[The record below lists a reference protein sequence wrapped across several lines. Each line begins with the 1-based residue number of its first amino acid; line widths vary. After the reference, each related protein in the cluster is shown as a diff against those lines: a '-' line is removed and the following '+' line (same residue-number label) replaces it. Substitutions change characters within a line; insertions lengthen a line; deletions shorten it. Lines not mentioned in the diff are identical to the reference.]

1 MKLWGF
7 SFMAR
12 NIENVL
18 EPDDRY
24 RNWVYNHP
32 VAGAAF
38 AAFVAT
44 QIATIW
50 GYYGIGIG
58 LPSLPFPNY
67 NGLLFAPASVA
78 ADGSNFG
85 NAASFF
91 VGQSIHFVNG
101 IVFGLWF
108 ALVVYNQIPTFFPKA
123 KSIQKGLLFAIIQ
136 TIISIGFLFPYV
148 YAPKSGFGLF
158 SFGDNAFG
166 TNPDHW
172 KLPFAIL
179 LWHLLW
185 GAILGYLYD
194 PKRPEENRS

>member
-1 MKLWGF
+1 MDD
-7 SFMAR
+7 
-12 NIENVL
+12 IERAI

-24 RNWVYNHP
+24 RVWVYNHP

-50 GYYGIGIG
+50 GYYGPGIG

-67 NGLLFAPASVA
+67 NGLLFAPASVQFA
-78 ADGSNFG
+78 ADGSSNFG
-85 NAASFF
+85 NAASFA

-108 ALVVYNQIPTFFPKA
+108 GLVVYNKIPTFFAKM
-123 KSIQKGLLFAIIQ
+123 KSIQKGVLFAIVQ
-136 TIISIGFLFPYV
+136 TIISTGFLFPYV
-148 YAPKSGFGLF
+148 YARKLGFGIF
-158 SFGDNAFG
+158 SFGDNVLG
-166 TNPDHW
+166 TNHDHW

-179 LWHLLW
+179 LWHLIW

-194 PKRPEENRS
+194 PKRPDEIRVVEVRI

>member
-1 MKLWGF
+1 MEDFEKSHRTRRSVPGL
-7 SFMAR
+7 
-12 NIENVL
+12 
-18 EPDDRY
+18 
-24 RNWVYNHP
+24 VYEHP

-50 GYYGIGIG
+50 GYYGPGIG

-67 NGLLFAPASVA
+67 NGLLFAPASVQFA
-78 ADGSNFG
+78 ADGTSNFG
-85 NAASFF
+85 NAASFA

-108 ALVVYNQIPTFFPKA
+108 GLVVYNKIPTFFA
-123 KSIQKGLLFAIIQ
+123 KMKSVQKGLLFAIVQ
-136 TIISIGFLFPYV
+136 TIISTGFLFPYV
-148 YAPKSGFGLF
+148 YARKLGFGIF
-158 SFGDNAFG
+158 SFGDNLLG

-179 LWHLLW
+179 LWHLIW
-185 GAILGYLYD
+185 GGILGYLYD
-194 PKRPEENRS
+194 PKRPDEPATR

>member
-1 MKLWGF
+1 M
-7 SFMAR
+7 SR

-32 VAGAAF
+32 VAGGAF

-50 GYYGIGIG
+50 GYFAIGIG

-67 NGLLFAPASVA
+67 NGVLFAPASVA
-78 ADGSNFG
+78 ADFSNFG
-85 NAASFF
+85 NVGSFF

-108 ALVVYNQIPTFFPKA
+108 ALVVYNQIPTFFPKM
-123 KSIQKGLLFAIIQ
+123 KSIQKGLLFGDRADDHQHRLPVPVRVRAKVRLRPLQLRRQRVRQQPRSLEAAIC
-136 TIISIGFLFPYV
+136 GPAL
-148 YAPKSGFGLF
+148 APPVGRNSRVSL
-158 SFGDNAFG
+158 
-166 TNPDHW
+166 
-172 KLPFAIL
+172 
-179 LWHLLW
+179 
-185 GAILGYLYD
+185 
-194 PKRPEENRS
+194 RPEEARGRSGLSPNAGS

>member
-1 MKLWGF
+1 
-7 SFMAR
+7 MAR
-12 NIENVL
+12 EFENVL

-24 RNWVYNHP
+24 RVWVYNHP
-32 VAGAAF
+32 IAGGFF

-50 GYYGIGIG
+50 GYYGVGIG

-67 NGLLFAPASVA
+67 NGALFAPASVA

-85 NAASFF
+85 NVGSFF
-91 VGQSIHFVNG
+91 VGQSIHFING

-108 ALVVYNQIPTFFPKA
+108 AIVVYNKIPTFFPKMR
-123 KSIQKGLLFAIIQ
+123 SIQKGLLFAIVQ
-136 TIISIGFLFPYV
+136 TIISTGFLFPYV
-148 YAPKSGFGLF
+148 YARKLGFGVF
-158 SFGDNAFG
+158 SFGDNVLG
-166 TNPDHW
+166 TNHDHW

-179 LWHLLW
+179 LWHLIW

-194 PKRPEENRS
+194 PRRPDEVRVVEVRT

>member
-1 MKLWGF
+1 M
-7 SFMAR
+7 SR

-18 EPDDRY
+18 EPDNRY
-24 RNWVYNHP
+24 RYWVYNHP

-67 NGLLFAPASVA
+67 NGLLFAPSSVA
-78 ADGSNFG
+78 ADFSNFG
-85 NAASFF
+85 NVGSFF

-136 TIISIGFLFPYV
+136 TIISIGFLVPYAYV
-148 YAPKSGFGLF
+148 PKQGYGFF
-158 SFGDNAFG
+158 SFSG
-166 TNPDHW
+166 PDEW
-172 KLPFAIL
+172 KLPAAVL
-179 LWHLLW
+179 LWHLIY
-185 GAILGYLYD
+185 GFFLGTLFMVKNHEGYEA
-194 PKRPEENRS
+194 K

>member
-1 MKLWGF
+1 MEDF
-7 SFMAR
+7 ER
-12 NIENVL
+12 VI

-24 RNWVYNHP
+24 RVWVYNHP

-67 NGLLFAPASVA
+67 NGLLFAPASVQFA
-78 ADGSNFG
+78 ADGTNNFG
-85 NAASFF
+85 NAASFA

-108 ALVVYNQIPTFFPKA
+108 GLVVYNQIPTLFSKM
-123 KSIQKGLLFAIIQ
+123 KSVQKGLLFAIVQ
-136 TIISIGFLFPYV
+136 TIISTGFLFPYV
-148 YAPKSGFGLF
+148 YAPKLGFGIF
-158 SFGDNAFG
+158 SFGDNDLG

-179 LWHLLW
+179 LWHLIW
-185 GAILGYLYD
+185 GGILGYLYD
-194 PKRPEENRS
+194 PKRPDERSTR

>member
-1 MKLWGF
+1 MQDF
-7 SFMAR
+7 ER
-12 NIENVL
+12 TI

-24 RNWVYNHP
+24 RVWVYNHP

-67 NGLLFAPASVA
+67 NGQLFAPASVA

-85 NAASFF
+85 NVGSFF

-108 ALVVYNQIPTFFPKA
+108 ALVVYNKIPTFLPKM
-123 KSIQKGLLFAIIQ
+123 KSVQKGLLFAIVQ
-136 TIISIGFLFPYV
+136 TIISCGFLFPYV
-148 YAPKSGFGLF
+148 YARKVGFGIF
-158 SFGDNAFG
+158 SFGDNLYG
-166 TNPDHW
+166 TNHDHW

-179 LWHLLW
+179 LWHLIW

-194 PKRPEENRS
+194 PKNPDEARS

>member
-1 MKLWGF
+1 MEDF
-7 SFMAR
+7 ER
-12 NIENVL
+12 VI

-24 RNWVYNHP
+24 RVWVYNHP

-67 NGLLFAPASVA
+67 NGLLFAPASVQFA
-78 ADGSNFG
+78 ADGTNNFG
-85 NAASFF
+85 NAASFA

-108 ALVVYNQIPTFFPKA
+108 ALVVYNKIPTFFPKM
-123 KSIQKGLLFAIIQ
+123 KSMQKGLLFAIVQ
-136 TIISIGFLFPYV
+136 TIISTGFLFPYV
-148 YAPKSGFGLF
+148 YAPRLGFGIF
-158 SFGDNAFG
+158 SFGDNLLG

-179 LWHLLW
+179 LWHLIW
-185 GAILGYLYD
+185 GGILGYLYD
-194 PKRPEENRS
+194 PKRPDERSTQ